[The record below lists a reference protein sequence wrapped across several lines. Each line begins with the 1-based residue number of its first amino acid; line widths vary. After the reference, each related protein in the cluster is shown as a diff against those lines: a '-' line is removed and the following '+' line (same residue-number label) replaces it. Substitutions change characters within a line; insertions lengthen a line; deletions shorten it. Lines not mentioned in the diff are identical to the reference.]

1 MGDLLSFSDHIDK
14 KQNKQRYLG
23 YEKGKVLEE
32 TIKELIAKIPD
43 IPEENIISYFTKI
56 VKGEIPVMDDKPFHT
71 KYVWAEN
78 YLEYSSEEIQ
88 EAATAYMFKN
98 KSNHKLLYHLSL
110 LNYLSLYFF
119 DKDVKSF
126 YKISPQDYEK
136 WGVRL
141 LDKSIEFK
149 NKVRDGNFSVNT

>member
-1 MGDLLSFSDHIDK
+1 MGDLLNFSDHIDK
-14 KQNKQRYLG
+14 KQNRQRYLG

-43 IPEENIISYFTKI
+43 IPEETVISYFTKI

-136 WGVRL
+136 WGIRL

-149 NKVRDGNFSVNT
+149 NKVRDGNF

>member
-1 MGDLLSFSDHIDK
+1 MGDLLNFSDHIDK
-14 KQNKQRYLG
+14 TQNKQRYLG

-88 EAATAYMFKN
+88 EAATAYMLKN

-136 WGVRL
+136 WGIRL

-149 NKVRDGNFSVNT
+149 NKVRDGNF

>member
-1 MGDLLSFSDHIDK
+1 MGDLLNFSDHIDK

-88 EAATAYMFKN
+88 EAATAYMLKN

-136 WGVRL
+136 WGIRL

-149 NKVRDGNFSVNT
+149 NKVRDGNF

>member
-1 MGDLLSFSDHIDK
+1 MGDLLNFSDHIDK

-136 WGVRL
+136 WGIRL

-149 NKVRDGNFSVNT
+149 NKVRDGKF

>member
-14 KQNKQRYLG
+14 TQNKQRYLG

-43 IPEENIISYFTKI
+43 IPDEIIISYFTKI

-78 YLEYSSEEIQ
+78 YLKYSSEEIQ

-110 LNYLSLYFF
+110 LIYLSLYFF

-136 WGVRL
+136 WGIRL

-149 NKVRDGNFSVNT
+149 NKVRDGNF

>member
-1 MGDLLSFSDHIDK
+1 MDDLLNFSDHIDK
-14 KQNKQRYLG
+14 TQNKQRYLG

-43 IPEENIISYFTKI
+43 IPEETIINYFTKI

-78 YLEYSSEEIQ
+78 YLKYSSKEIQ
-88 EAATAYMFKN
+88 EAAIAYMFKH

-110 LNYLSLYFF
+110 LIYLSLYFF

-136 WGVRL
+136 WGIRL

-149 NKVRDGNFSVNT
+149 NKVRDGKF

>member
-1 MGDLLSFSDHIDK
+1 MGDLLNFSDHIDK
-14 KQNKQRYLG
+14 TQNKQRYLG

-43 IPEENIISYFTKI
+43 IPEETVISYFTKI
-56 VKGEIPVMDDKPFHT
+56 VKGEIPVVDDKPFHT

-136 WGVRL
+136 WGIKL

-149 NKVRDGNFSVNT
+149 NKVRDGNF

>member
-1 MGDLLSFSDHIDK
+1 MGDLLNFSDHIDK
-14 KQNKQRYLG
+14 KQNRQRYLG

-43 IPEENIISYFTKI
+43 IPEETFIYYFTKI

-136 WGVRL
+136 WGIRL

-149 NKVRDGNFSVNT
+149 NKVRDNNF

>member
-1 MGDLLSFSDHIDK
+1 MGDLLNFSDHIDK

-43 IPEENIISYFTKI
+43 IPEETIISYFTKI

-71 KYVWAEN
+71 KYVWAEK

-98 KSNHKLLYHLSL
+98 KSNHKLLFHLSL

-136 WGVRL
+136 WGIRL

-149 NKVRDGNFSVNT
+149 NKVRDGKF

>member
-1 MGDLLSFSDHIDK
+1 MGDLLNFSDHIDK
-14 KQNKQRYLG
+14 TQNKQRYLG

-43 IPEENIISYFTKI
+43 IPEETIISYFTKI

-71 KYVWAEN
+71 KYVWSEN
-78 YLEYSSEEIQ
+78 YLNYSSEEIQ

-136 WGVRL
+136 WGIRL

-149 NKVRDGNFSVNT
+149 NKVRDGNF

>member
-1 MGDLLSFSDHIDK
+1 MGDLLNFNDHIDK
-14 KQNKQRYLG
+14 TQNKKRYLG
-23 YEKGKVLEE
+23 YEKGKILEE
-32 TIKELIAKIPD
+32 T
-43 IPEENIISYFTKI
+43 IISYFTKI

-88 EAATAYMFKN
+88 EAATAHMFKN
-98 KSNHKLLYHLSL
+98 KNNHKLLYHLSL

-136 WGVRL
+136 WGIRL

-149 NKVRDGNFSVNT
+149 NKVRDGNF

>member
-1 MGDLLSFSDHIDK
+1 MGDLLNFSDHIDK

-43 IPEENIISYFTKI
+43 IPEETIISYFTKI
-56 VKGEIPVMDDKPFHT
+56 VKGEISVMDDKPFHT

-110 LNYLSLYFF
+110 LNYLSLFFF

-126 YKISPQDYEK
+126 YRI
-136 WGVRL
+136 
-141 LDKSIEFK
+141 
-149 NKVRDGNFSVNT
+149 

>member
-1 MGDLLSFSDHIDK
+1 MGDLLNFSDHIDK

-23 YEKGKVLEE
+23 YEKGKVIEE

-43 IPEENIISYFTKI
+43 IPEETIISYFTKI

-136 WGVRL
+136 WGIRL

-149 NKVRDGNFSVNT
+149 NKVRDGNF

>member
-1 MGDLLSFSDHIDK
+1 MGDLLNFSDHIDK

-43 IPEENIISYFTKI
+43 IPEETIISYFTKI

-71 KYVWAEN
+71 KYVWAEK
-78 YLEYSSEEIQ
+78 YREYSSEEIQ

-110 LNYLSLYFF
+110 LIYLSLYFF

-136 WGVRL
+136 WGIRL

-149 NKVRDGNFSVNT
+149 NKVRDGNF

>member
-1 MGDLLSFSDHIDK
+1 MGDLLNFSDHIDK
-14 KQNKQRYLG
+14 TQNKQRYLG

-136 WGVRL
+136 WGIRL

-149 NKVRDGNFSVNT
+149 NKVRDGNF

>member
-1 MGDLLSFSDHIDK
+1 MGDLLNFSDHIDK
-14 KQNKQRYLG
+14 QQNRQRYLG

-43 IPEENIISYFTKI
+43 IPEETVISYFTKI
-56 VKGEIPVMDDKPFHT
+56 VKGEIPVMDDNPFHT

-98 KSNHKLLYHLSL
+98 KSKHKLLYHLSL

-136 WGVRL
+136 WGIRL

-149 NKVRDGNFSVNT
+149 NKVRDGNF

>member
-1 MGDLLSFSDHIDK
+1 MGDLLNFNDHIDK
-14 KQNKQRYLG
+14 TQNKQRYLG
-23 YEKGKVLEE
+23 YEKGKILEE

-43 IPEENIISYFTKI
+43 IADETIISYFTKI

-78 YLEYSSEEIQ
+78 YLKYSSEEIQ
-88 EAATAYMFKN
+88 EAVTAYMFKN
-98 KSNHKLLYHLSL
+98 KKNHKLLYHLSL
-110 LNYLSLYFF
+110 LIYLSLYFF

-126 YKISPQDYEK
+126 YRIAPQDYEK
-136 WGVRL
+136 WGIRL

-149 NKVRDGNFSVNT
+149 NKVRDGNF

>member
-1 MGDLLSFSDHIDK
+1 MGDLLNFSDHIDK

-43 IPEENIISYFTKI
+43 IPEETIISYFTKI

-136 WGVRL
+136 WGIRL

-149 NKVRDGNFSVNT
+149 NKVRDGNF

>member
-1 MGDLLSFSDHIDK
+1 MGDLLNFSDHIDK
-14 KQNKQRYLG
+14 TQNKQRYLG

-43 IPEENIISYFTKI
+43 ISEETIISYFTKI

-98 KSNHKLLYHLSL
+98 KSNHQLLYHLSL
-110 LNYLSLYFF
+110 LIYLSLYFF

-126 YKISPQDYEK
+126 YKIASQDYEK
-136 WGVRL
+136 WGIRL

-149 NKVRDGNFSVNT
+149 NKVRDGNF

>member
-1 MGDLLSFSDHIDK
+1 MGDLLNFSDHIDK
-14 KQNKQRYLG
+14 TQNKQRYLG

-43 IPEENIISYFTKI
+43 IPEETIISYFTKI

-136 WGVRL
+136 WGIRL

-149 NKVRDGNFSVNT
+149 NKVRDGNF